1 MDLVSPFVKLAS
13 PKAAGAQQ
21 AGAAESGF
29 RLDEIE
35 AILESLADLLAE
47 GSLLTSWFAS
57 FDCDPTSAD
66 LVQPVV
72 EYICRCSW

>member
-1 MDLVSPFVKLAS
+1 MDLVSPFVKLSAV
-13 PKAAGAQQ
+13 KAAAAQQ
-21 AGAAESGF
+21 TGAAESGF

-35 AILESLADLLAE
+35 AILESLSDLLSE
-47 GSLLTSWFAS
+47 GSLLTTWFAS